1 MDLAHNAGA
10 MTISLTN
17 HSQSPLARISD
28 ICLVTAARQGVFREE
43 EMASSLA
50 AMTLIEAIYVG
61 ICVHRREASIQAAR
75 MTRRA
80 TVDRKF

>member
-1 MDLAHNAGA
+1 
-10 MTISLTN
+10 
-17 HSQSPLARISD
+17 
-28 ICLVTAARQGVFREE
+28 VTAARQGVFREE